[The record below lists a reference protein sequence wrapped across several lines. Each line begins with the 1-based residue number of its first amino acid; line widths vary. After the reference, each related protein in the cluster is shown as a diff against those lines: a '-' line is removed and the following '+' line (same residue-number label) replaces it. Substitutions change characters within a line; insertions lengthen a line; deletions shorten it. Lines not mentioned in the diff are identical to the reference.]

1 MYLTS
6 LSLSPSIT
14 SPLTFLPPRIA
25 LTTRAG
31 SKGFQISQR
40 FECPHA
46 SLPPSTSRRSIPE
59 FRRSDL
65 LALIWAT
72 MAAANAPIIMRE
84 ALTVR
89 NSISAFTSFI
99 FFHPF
104 SLASTGVWGELF
116 DSRRTAFFCAL
127 SAGSFDNSAVSYAW
141 CCFFVCFCF

>member
-1 MYLTS
+1 
-6 LSLSPSIT
+6 
-14 SPLTFLPPRIA
+14 
-25 LTTRAG
+25 
-31 SKGFQISQR
+31 
-40 FECPHA
+40 
-46 SLPPSTSRRSIPE
+46 
-59 FRRSDL
+59 
-65 LALIWAT
+65 

-141 CCFFVCFCF
+141 CCFLFVFVFSPDFWMKLLGVHLHLTSGRKHQ